1 MDGAFRKS
9 LSFMKTVPIGQ
20 LADIRTGF
28 TFREASSGKQSG
40 EVLGLQIRDIRNVKV
55 VNPAHL
61 SVINWQGKDQLPTL
75 MPGEVVLAAK
85 GSYNRAALF
94 LDEQHQVIPSS
105 QLLVLS
111 VRDEGSISANFLCW
125 VLNYPETQRRMAE
138 FQSGTSIFSISKKAL
153 QALTIP
159 LPSRQVQDQILRLD
173 TLLDEERRVTE
184 ALMSNRETQVQGVV
198 QQLLSGAV

>member
-1 MDGAFRKS
+1 
-9 LSFMKTVPIGQ
+9 MKTVPISQ

-40 EVLGLQIRDIRNVKV
+40 EILGLQIRDIRNVKV
-55 VNPAHL
+55 IDPDHL
-61 SVINWQGKDQLPTL
+61 SVINWQGSDQLPTL

-94 LDEQHQVIPSS
+94 LGQQHQVIPSS

-111 VRDEGSISANFLCW
+111 VRDKGSISPSFLCW

-138 FQSGTSIFSISKKAL
+138 FQSGTNIFSISKKAL

-173 TLLDEERRVTE
+173 ALLDEERRVTE
-184 ALMSNRETQVQGVV
+184 ALIDNRETQVQGVV
-198 QQLLSGAV
+198 QQLLSGAVE